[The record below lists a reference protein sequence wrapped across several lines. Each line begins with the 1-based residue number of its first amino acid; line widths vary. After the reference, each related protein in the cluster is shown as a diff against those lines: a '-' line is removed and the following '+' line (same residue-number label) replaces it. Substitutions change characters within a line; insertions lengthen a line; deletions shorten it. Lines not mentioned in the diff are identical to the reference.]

1 MVAAFRALSS
11 AVVLAMP
18 DAAAPTLVY
27 LARHGQSEWNNQSR
41 VTGQADIGLS
51 DKGRQQG
58 EALAQCLKGEAL
70 DAIYTSALRRTVDT
84 ARPTARAQGLAIAS
98 LPALN
103 EIDMGVL
110 QGRHRDER
118 DAEAQALWA
127 AWQAD
132 VWHTQVPGGERFD
145 VFAPRVGEALQSVLD
160 QHRGQRILIVGHR
173 ATNRVLLGTLLGWPR
188 ERWSELR
195 LRNKFFYRVQPGE
208 APQIATYTLSGSK
221 TGTCTD
227 GFVM

>member
-1 MVAAFRALSS
+1 ML
-11 AVVLAMP
+11 P
-18 DAAAPTLVY
+18 TIPTDAAPTLVF

-70 DAIYTSALRRTVDT
+70 DAIYASALRRTIDT
-84 ARPTARAQGLAIAS
+84 AQPTATAQGLAIAS

-103 EIDMGVL
+103 EIHMGVL
-110 QGRHRDER
+110 QGRQRDER
-118 DAEAQALWA
+118 DPEAQAMWA

-132 VWHTQVPGGERFD
+132 VWNSRVPGGERFD
-145 VFAPRVGEALQSVLD
+145 EFAQRVEVALQDILRR
-160 QHRGQRILIVGHR
+160 HCGQRILIVGHR
-173 ATNRVLLGTLLGWPR
+173 ATNRVLLGMLLGWPR